1 MNPET
6 AEDKKWRQD
15 KALERFQL
23 ISPLLDESLD
33 KAKRIKMREDIA
45 SCNDLS
51 VRTLYRYEAGYR
63 SDGFSGLMPTERIYT
78 DRNDLPENFG
88 ELIQEAIQ
96 LRREVP
102 TRSVNQ
108 IILILELEDKVAPGV
123 LKRSTVER
131 HLYKAGFGKKQMKKY
146 ADAQKSTGRRFCKP
160 HRMMLAQADIKYIMQ
175 LPIGPDGK
183 MVQCYICAI
192 IDDHSKMIL
201 GSGVYDNQEAAIVE
215 DVYRR
220 AILSFGA
227 FDATFVDNGKQFIS
241 KELIDALSRLGI
253 RHMRAKPYSGQSKGK
268 IEVFNR
274 LINSYIDECRA
285 QKVKTLEEA
294 RHWWDIF
301 VEEYYHNKP
310 HEGIREYYESK
321 GIAVPAEG
329 ITPRQEFNRD
339 SRQLKFLD
347 ATVVGKAFLH
357 HETRTVSPG
366 ATISVFNKKFAVPAA
381 LIGAEVE
388 ISFDPMDEE
397 QVQVDFPGTETYTAH
412 PLDIGERVSDEVMK
426 LPEYMADTEP
436 ESSRFLQGLEK
447 RRERRIQH
455 TADAISFDGYRKE
468 VTGDV

>member
-1 MNPET
+1 MNSET
-6 AEDKKWRQD
+6 ESRKWQQD
-15 KALERFQL
+15 KALERFQM
-23 ISPLLDESLD
+23 ISPLLDDTLD
-33 KAKRIKMREDIA
+33 KAKRIELREKIA
-45 SCNDLS
+45 DSNNLS
-51 VRTLYRYEAGYR
+51 VRTLYRYEAAFNK
-63 SDGFSGLMPTERIYT
+63 DGFSGLLPEERIYT

-102 TRSVNQ
+102 TRSVSQ
-108 IILILELEDKVAPGV
+108 IIMILEMEDKVAVGA

-131 HLYKAGFGKKQMKKY
+131 HLLQAGFGKKQMKKY
-146 ADAQKSTGRRFCKP
+146 ADAQKGSGRRFCKP
-160 HRMMLAQADIKYIMQ
+160 HRMMLAQADIKYIMK

-183 MVQCYICAI
+183 MVQCYVCAI

-215 DVYRR
+215 DVYHR

-227 FDATFVDNGKQFIS
+227 FDATYVDNGKQFIS
-241 KELIDALSRLGI
+241 TELVDALARLGI
-253 RHMRAKPYSGQSKGK
+253 RHLRAKPYSGQSKGK

-274 LINSYIDECRA
+274 LINSYINECRA

-301 VEEYYHNKP
+301 VEEYYHDKP

-321 GIAVPAEG
+321 GIVVPAEG

-357 HETRTVSPG
+357 HDTRTVSPG
-366 ATISVFNKKFAVPAA
+366 ATISVFDKEFAVPAA
-381 LIGAEVE
+381 LIGAKVD
-388 ISFDPMDEE
+388 ISFDPMDESKIL
-397 QVQVDFPGTETYTAH
+397 VDYPGTETYTSH
-412 PLDIGERVSDEVMK
+412 PLVIGERVSGEKAK
-426 LPEYMADTEP
+426 LPEYMTEAEP

-447 RRERRIQH
+447 KRERRIHH
-455 TADAISFDGYRKE
+455 TADAISFDAFRKE

>member
-1 MNPET
+1 MNSET
-6 AEDKKWRQD
+6 ESRKWQQD
-15 KALERFQL
+15 KALERFQM
-23 ISPLLDESLD
+23 ISPLLDDTLD
-33 KAKRIKMREDIA
+33 KAKRIELREKIA
-45 SCNDLS
+45 DSNNLS
-51 VRTLYRYEAGYR
+51 VRTLYRYEAAFNK
-63 SDGFSGLMPTERIYT
+63 DGFSGLLPEERIYT

-102 TRSVNQ
+102 TRSVSQ
-108 IILILELEDKVAPGV
+108 IIMILEMEDKVAVGV

-131 HLYKAGFGKKQMKKY
+131 HLFQAGFGKKQMKKY
-146 ADAQKSTGRRFCKP
+146 ADAQKGSGRRFCKP
-160 HRMMLAQADIKYIMQ
+160 HRMMLAQADIKYIMK
-175 LPIGPDGK
+175 LPIGPDGE
-183 MVQCYICAI
+183 MVQCYVCAI

-215 DVYRR
+215 DVYHR

-227 FDATFVDNGKQFIS
+227 FDATYVDNGKQFIS
-241 KELIDALSRLGI
+241 TELVDALARLGI
-253 RHMRAKPYSGQSKGK
+253 RHLRAKPYSGQSKGK

-274 LINSYIDECRA
+274 LINSYINECRA

-301 VEEYYHNKP
+301 VEEYYHDKP

-321 GIAVPAEG
+321 GIVVPAEG

-357 HETRTVSPG
+357 HDTRTVSPG
-366 ATISVFNKKFAVPAA
+366 ATISVFDKEFAVPAA
-381 LIGAEVE
+381 LIGAKVD
-388 ISFDPMDEE
+388 ISFDPMDESK
-397 QVQVDFPGTETYTAH
+397 VLVDYPGTETYTSH
-412 PLDIGERVSDEVMK
+412 PLVIGERVSGEKAK
-426 LPEYMADTEP
+426 LPEYMTEAEP

-447 RRERRIQH
+447 KRERRIHH
-455 TADAISFDGYRKE
+455 TADAISFDAFRKE

>member
-1 MNPET
+1 MNSET
-6 AEDKKWRQD
+6 ESRKWQQD
-15 KALERFQL
+15 KALERFQM
-23 ISPLLDESLD
+23 ISPLLDDTLD
-33 KAKRIKMREDIA
+33 KAKRIELREKIA
-45 SCNDLS
+45 DSNNLS
-51 VRTLYRYEAGYR
+51 VRTLYRYEAAFNK
-63 SDGFSGLMPTERIYT
+63 DGFSGLLPEERIYT

-102 TRSVNQ
+102 TRSVSQ
-108 IILILELEDKVAPGV
+108 IIMILEMEDKVAVGV

-131 HLYKAGFGKKQMKKY
+131 HLFQSGFGKKQMKKY
-146 ADAQKSTGRRFCKP
+146 ADAQKGSGRRFCKP
-160 HRMMLAQADIKYIMQ
+160 HRMMLAQADIKYIMK

-183 MVQCYICAI
+183 MVQCYVCAI

-215 DVYRR
+215 DVYHR

-227 FDATFVDNGKQFIS
+227 FDATYVDNGKQFIS
-241 KELIDALSRLGI
+241 TELVDALARLGI
-253 RHMRAKPYSGQSKGK
+253 RHLRAKPYSGQSKGK

-274 LINSYIDECRA
+274 LINSYINECRA

-301 VEEYYHNKP
+301 VEEYYHDKP

-321 GIAVPAEG
+321 GIVVPAEG

-357 HETRTVSPG
+357 HDTRTVSPG
-366 ATISVFNKKFAVPAA
+366 ATISVFDKEFAVPAA
-381 LIGAEVE
+381 LIGAKVD
-388 ISFDPMDEE
+388 ISFDPMDESK
-397 QVQVDFPGTETYTAH
+397 VLVDYPGTETYTSH
-412 PLDIGERVSDEVMK
+412 PLVIGERVSGEKAK
-426 LPEYMADTEP
+426 LPEYMTEAEP

-447 RRERRIQH
+447 KRERRIHH
-455 TADAISFDGYRKE
+455 TADAISFDAFRKE

>member
-1 MNPET
+1 MNSET
-6 AEDKKWRQD
+6 ESRKWQQD
-15 KALERFQL
+15 KALERFQM
-23 ISPLLDESLD
+23 ISPLLDDTLD
-33 KAKRIKMREDIA
+33 KAKRIELREKIA
-45 SCNDLS
+45 DSNNLS
-51 VRTLYRYEAGYR
+51 VRTLYRYEAAFNK
-63 SDGFSGLMPTERIYT
+63 DGFSGLLPEERIYT

-102 TRSVNQ
+102 TRSVSQ
-108 IILILELEDKVAPGV
+108 IIMILEMEDKVAVGV

-131 HLYKAGFGKKQMKKY
+131 HLFQAGFGKKQMKKY
-146 ADAQKSTGRRFCKP
+146 ADAQKGSGRRFCKP
-160 HRMMLAQADIKYIMQ
+160 HRMMLAQADIKYIMK

-183 MVQCYICAI
+183 MVQCYVCAI

-215 DVYRR
+215 DVYHR

-227 FDATFVDNGKQFIS
+227 FDATYVDNGKQFIS
-241 KELIDALSRLGI
+241 TELVDALARLGI
-253 RHMRAKPYSGQSKGK
+253 RHLRAKPYSGQSKGK

-274 LINSYIDECRA
+274 LINSYINECRA

-301 VEEYYHNKP
+301 VEEYYHDKP

-321 GIAVPAEG
+321 GIVVPAEG

-357 HETRTVSPG
+357 HDTRTVSPG
-366 ATISVFNKKFAVPAA
+366 ATISVFDKEFAVPAA
-381 LIGAEVE
+381 LIGAKVD
-388 ISFDPMDEE
+388 ISFDPMDESK
-397 QVQVDFPGTETYTAH
+397 VLVDYPGTETYTSH
-412 PLDIGERVSDEVMK
+412 PLVIGERVSGEKAK
-426 LPEYMADTEP
+426 LPEYMTEAEP

-447 RRERRIQH
+447 KRERRIHH
-455 TADAISFDGYRKE
+455 TADAISFDAFRKE

>member
-1 MNPET
+1 MNSET
-6 AEDKKWRQD
+6 KSRKWQQD
-15 KALERFQL
+15 KALERFQM
-23 ISPLLDESLD
+23 ISPLLDDTLD
-33 KAKRIKMREDIA
+33 KAKRIELREKIA
-45 SCNDLS
+45 DSNNLS
-51 VRTLYRYEAGYR
+51 VRTLYRYEAAFNK
-63 SDGFSGLMPTERIYT
+63 DGFSGLLPEERIYT

-102 TRSVNQ
+102 TRSVSQ
-108 IILILELEDKVAPGV
+108 IIMILEMEDKVAVGA

-131 HLYKAGFGKKQMKKY
+131 HLFQAGFGKKQMKKY
-146 ADAQKSTGRRFCKP
+146 ADAQKGSGRRFCKP
-160 HRMMLAQADIKYIMQ
+160 HRMMLAQADIKYIMK

-183 MVQCYICAI
+183 MVQCYVCAI

-215 DVYRR
+215 DVYHR

-227 FDATFVDNGKQFIS
+227 FDATYVDNGKQFIS
-241 KELIDALSRLGI
+241 TELVDALARLGI
-253 RHMRAKPYSGQSKGK
+253 RHLRAKPYSGQSKGK

-274 LINSYIDECRA
+274 LINSYINECRA

-301 VEEYYHNKP
+301 VEEYYHDKP

-321 GIAVPAEG
+321 GIVVPAEG

-357 HETRTVSPG
+357 HDTRTVSPG
-366 ATISVFNKKFAVPAA
+366 ATISVFDKEFAVPAA
-381 LIGAEVE
+381 LIGAKVD
-388 ISFDPMDEE
+388 ISFDPMDESKIL
-397 QVQVDFPGTETYTAH
+397 VDYPGTETYTSH
-412 PLDIGERVSDEVMK
+412 PLVIGERVSGEKAK
-426 LPEYMADTEP
+426 LPEYMTEAEP

-447 RRERRIQH
+447 KRERRIHH
-455 TADAISFDGYRKE
+455 TADAISFDAFRKE

>member
-1 MNPET
+1 MNSET
-6 AEDKKWRQD
+6 ESRKWQQD
-15 KALERFQL
+15 KALERFQM
-23 ISPLLDESLD
+23 ISPLLDDTLD
-33 KAKRIKMREDIA
+33 KAKRIELREKIA
-45 SCNDLS
+45 DSNNLS
-51 VRTLYRYEAGYR
+51 VRTLYRYEAAFNK
-63 SDGFSGLMPTERIYT
+63 DGFSGLLPEERIYT

-102 TRSVNQ
+102 TRSVSQ
-108 IILILELEDKVAPGV
+108 IIMILEMEDKVAVGA

-131 HLYKAGFGKKQMKKY
+131 HLFQAGFGKKQMKKY
-146 ADAQKSTGRRFCKP
+146 ADAQKGSGRRFCKP
-160 HRMMLAQADIKYIMQ
+160 HRMMLAQADIKYIMK

-183 MVQCYICAI
+183 MVQCYVCAI

-215 DVYRR
+215 DVYHR

-227 FDATFVDNGKQFIS
+227 FDATYVDNGKQFIS
-241 KELIDALSRLGI
+241 TELVDALARLGI
-253 RHMRAKPYSGQSKGK
+253 RHLRAKPYSGQSKGK

-274 LINSYIDECRA
+274 LINSYINECRA

-301 VEEYYHNKP
+301 VEEYYHDKP

-321 GIAVPAEG
+321 GIVVPAEG

-357 HETRTVSPG
+357 HDTRTVSPG
-366 ATISVFNKKFAVPAA
+366 ATISVFDKEFAVPAA
-381 LIGAEVE
+381 LIGAKVD
-388 ISFDPMDEE
+388 ISFDPMDESKIL
-397 QVQVDFPGTETYTAH
+397 VDYPGTETYTSH
-412 PLDIGERVSDEVMK
+412 PLVIGERVSGEKAK
-426 LPEYMADTEP
+426 LPEYMTEAEP

-447 RRERRIQH
+447 KRERRIHH
-455 TADAISFDGYRKE
+455 TADAISFDAFRKE